1 MYKSSDLREKDVI
14 NISDGK
20 KLGKVCD
27 LEVNVKTGKIDA
39 IVVPGTIFCGQHLL
53 KRKRLCNSMGKNKKD
68 W

>member
-39 IVVPGTIFCGQHLL
+39 IVVRHHFLWATSSQ
-53 KRKRLCNSMGKNKKD
+53 KKKIM
-68 W
+68 